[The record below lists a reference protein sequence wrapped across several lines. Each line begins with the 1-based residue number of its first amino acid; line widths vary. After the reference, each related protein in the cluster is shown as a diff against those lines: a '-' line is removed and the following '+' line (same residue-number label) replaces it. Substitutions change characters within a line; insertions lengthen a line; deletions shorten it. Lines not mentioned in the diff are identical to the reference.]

1 MKKILFAM
9 ALAAAVLV
17 SCDEQKPAENIAPS
31 EQKSKLEEIAQD
43 AMDEYPASEFDEFAD
58 LADQFYEKYGE
69 SYDWEPFLKY
79 CGEKGEQIFVYNEET
94 AVCEF
99 LLEFAKLGGLL
110 TLGETGASCEE
121 YDGSKMVFSLGADE
135 YEVVV
140 TAAGKEVNAVY
151 PYTDE
156 ERGDEYLFDVLV
168 PEQLN
173 VVVKKNGSDYAKVL
187 LNFEMRFTAEGVNVN
202 TDSFKV
208 TATVMIGEHT
218 FVLERSGYDANA
230 KNVSFGC
237 TLKNGE
243 RVIVHTNIAA
253 EVQVS
258 LDENM
263 EHPELVVGR
272 GYDIYVD
279 ILGRLQLRGHGS
291 DIQSIYE
298 NIQNFFAAET
308 AQQAERAVDNINN
321 YVDLG
326 LYYDGSQTR
335 QADLVFD
342 YYPTDYGFGLDLLI
356 QFSDGSKYAFFE
368 YFNEDSFSGTIN
380 SLESWLSTYE
390 TMLERYF

>member
-1 MKKILFAM
+1 MFIPIL
-9 ALAAAVLV
+9 
-17 SCDEQKPAENIAPS
+17 
-31 EQKSKLEEIAQD
+31 
-43 AMDEYPASEFDEFAD
+43 
-58 LADQFYEKYGE
+58 
-69 SYDWEPFLKY
+69 
-79 CGEKGEQIFVYNEET
+79 
-94 AVCEF
+94 
-99 LLEFAKLGGLL
+99 
-110 TLGETGASCEE
+110 
-121 YDGSKMVFSLGADE
+121 
-135 YEVVV
+135 
-140 TAAGKEVNAVY
+140 
-151 PYTDE
+151 
-156 ERGDEYLFDVLV
+156 
-168 PEQLN
+168 
-173 VVVKKNGSDYAKVL
+173 
-187 LNFEMRFTAEGVNVN
+187 
-202 TDSFKV
+202 
-208 TATVMIGEHT
+208 
-218 FVLERSGYDANA
+218 
-230 KNVSFGC
+230 
-237 TLKNGE
+237 
-243 RVIVHTNIAA
+243 
-253 EVQVS
+253 VQVS

-298 NIQNFFAAET
+298 NIQNFFEAET
-308 AQQAERAVDNINN
+308 AQQAERVVDNINN